1 MSDSES
7 DNEVK
12 MEIKPVKEEEIFQKK
27 PEKKKRV
34 LSEAQLAALQ
44 KGRDRAKAK
53 RDAQKKEEAK
63 KLREQKKALKEEKK
77 REEALVKEGVKQ
89 LEQQKAT
96 EKKVRKQRV
105 TKQQQ
110 ALKNVENEVR
120 EMKKKNWETLKNKT
134 LNTLNENDRGN
145 LQKILEKAIQEDD
158 VYDNDSLIK
167 KLSVYHDAIQKKIN
181 KAK

>member
-7 DNEVK
+7 ENEVK

-63 KLREQKKALKEEKK
+63 KLREQKKVLKEEKK
-77 REEALVKEGVKQ
+77 REEELVKKGVKQ
-89 LEQQKAT
+89 LEKQKET
-96 EKKVRKQRV
+96 EKKVKKQRI
-105 TKQQQ
+105 TKQKQ
-110 ALKNVENEVR
+110 ALMNVENEVR
-120 EMKKKNWETLKNKT
+120 EMKKKNWNTLKGKT
-134 LNTLNENDRGN
+134 LENMNETDRKH
-145 LQKILEKAIQEDD
+145 LETILEKAIGEDD
-158 VYDNDSLIK
+158 VYDNEKLIK

-181 KAK
+181 KA